1 MTDLEKTKQELD
13 RAKAEMS
20 MLYEISNAMRTTLK
34 LDEVLYII
42 LTAVTAH
49 AGLGFNRAML
59 FLINEKENII
69 EGKMGIGPDT
79 GEEANRIW
87 RLIEDQKM
95 DFDDLINGYRSSG
108 KMIDS
113 EFNHTVRRIKFNLN
127 DTENLLTMAAK
138 DGMPLHIN
146 QDSIGKHS
154 HDPLLR
160 ILNTNELAIVPL
172 KAKDKINGVVLADNK
187 FTGKPI
193 TNEDLRIFIML
204 ANQAGLAIENS
215 HLYEQTVI
223 LSNTDALTSLWNHGY
238 FQLMLQEE
246 IDRTKALNMPLSLMF
261 IDIDYFKNYNDHLG
275 HQKGDYILT
284 EISKLLLDYSRKMDY
299 VCRYGGEEFAIIL
312 PQTTKEAA
320 YLISERLRELID
332 QHKFA
337 DENIQPNQSLTVSIG
352 LSCFPNDAETKSELI
367 LAADTAL
374 YEAKKTGR
382 NKTCKAP

>member
-1 MTDLEKTKQELD
+1 MTEIDKIKQELD
-13 RAKAEMS
+13 RARAEMS

-87 RLIEDQKM
+87 RNIEDQKM
-95 DFDDLINGYRSSG
+95 DFDDLTNAYRASG

-113 EFNHTVRRIKFNLN
+113 EFNRIVRRIKFNLS

-138 DGMPLHIN
+138 DGMPLHVN
-146 QDSIGKHS
+146 QDTIERYN
-154 HDPLLR
+154 HDPLLK

-172 KAKDKINGVVLADNK
+172 KAKDKINGVILADNK

-204 ANQAGLAIENS
+204 SNQAGLAIENS

-223 LSNTDALTSLWNHGY
+223 LSNTDALTGLWNHGY

-246 IDRTKALNMPLSLMF
+246 IDRSKALNMPLSLML
-261 IDIDYFKNYNDHLG
+261 IDIDHFKNYNDHLG

-284 EISKLLLDYSRKMDY
+284 EISKLLLGYSRKMDY
-299 VCRYGGEEFAIIL
+299 VCRYGGEEFAVIL
-312 PQTTKEAA
+312 PQTNKDGA
-320 YLISERLRELID
+320 YLIAERLRELID

-337 DENIQPNQSLTVSIG
+337 EEQIQPTNKLTVSIG
-352 LSCFPNDAETKSELI
+352 LSCFPTDAATKSELI
-367 LAADTAL
+367 LAADKAL
-374 YEAKKTGR
+374 YEAKNSGR
-382 NKTCKAP
+382 NKTCKTP